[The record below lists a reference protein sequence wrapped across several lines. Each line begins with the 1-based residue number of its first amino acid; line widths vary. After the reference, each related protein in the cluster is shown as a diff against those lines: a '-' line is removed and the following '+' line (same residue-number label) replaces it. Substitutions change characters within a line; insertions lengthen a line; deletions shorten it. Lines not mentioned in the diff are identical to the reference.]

1 MQKARGRRSKR
12 IARHLRVRRKIH
24 GTADR
29 PRLAVF
35 RSLRHIYAQL
45 IDDGQGVTLAAAS
58 SLDNGVR
65 STSKGKT
72 KSTISSEVGFLIG
85 RRAKENGL
93 DRIVFDRGG
102 NKYHGRLK
110 ALGEA
115 ARKEGLIF

>member
-1 MQKARGRRSKR
+1 MQKARGRRSNR
-12 IARHLRVRRKIH
+12 IARHLRVRRKIQ

-29 PRLAVF
+29 PRLSVF

-45 IDDGQGVTLAAAS
+45 IDDGHGVTLAAAS

-65 STSKGKT
+65 GTSKGKN
-72 KSTISSEVGFLIG
+72 KSTISSEVGLLIG
-85 RRAKENGL
+85 RRAKERGV
-93 DRIVFDRGG
+93 DRVVFDRSG

-110 ALGEA
+110 ALADA